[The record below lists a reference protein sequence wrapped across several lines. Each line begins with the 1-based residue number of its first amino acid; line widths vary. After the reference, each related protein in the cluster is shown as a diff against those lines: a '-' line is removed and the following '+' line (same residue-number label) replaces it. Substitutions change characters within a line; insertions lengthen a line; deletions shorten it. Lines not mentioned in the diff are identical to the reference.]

1 MITISNAVLKYTK
14 EFCAINN
21 VSFDVAKG
29 EIVALVGPRDSGK
42 SCLIRLCAGLEKL
55 TSGEIY
61 IKDTPINKLDTEND
75 ISIGYIPYKGS
86 FFENKSVYDNILY
99 VLKVRKVPKQEQEN
113 IINKILIDFKIEKL
127 KDVLVK
133 DLSMYE
139 RYYVSL
145 ARLSF
150 RKLEL
155 LLVDNIF
162 EELTDK
168 ECKTLISLVKK
179 HFLKENPTVLY
190 ATSNEKLAESISTRI
205 IKLKDGQIVK

>member
-61 IKDTPINKLDTEND
+61 IKDTPIDKLDTEND

-113 IINKILIDFKIEKL
+113 IINEILIDFKIEKL

-205 IKLKDGQIVK
+205 IKLKDGQIEK

>member
-61 IKDTPINKLDTEND
+61 IKDTPIDKLDTEND

-205 IKLKDGQIVK
+205 IKLKDGQIEK